1 MRGFN
6 SAQQVASVIPMSVR
20 PPAASLAAVAAREA
34 ALGALDA
41 EILAEQASALARAG
55 RQLERALADL
65 AAHDGGA
72 ASGAGGH
79 KSAPDRP
86 ALVAEARRALWYL
99 VVQREACGFRNSAE
113 VLTAYSVPAEISL
126 GVTHQPVVWR
136 RRR

>member
-1 MRGFN
+1 M
-6 SAQQVASVIPMSVR
+6 PVR
-20 PPAASLAAVAAREA
+20 PPTTSLAAVAAREA

-41 EILAEQASALARAG
+41 EIIAEQASALARAG

-65 AAHDGGA
+65 ATFDNGA
-72 ASGAGGH
+72 SPVRSGR
-79 KSAPDRP
+79 SPAPDRP
-86 ALVAEARRALWYL
+86 ALIAEARRALWYL

-113 VLTAYSVPAEISL
+113 VLTAYSVPPEVSR